1 MRNKTIPWSKFSPKQ
16 IDLDKALALHEE
28 LVKAAMAVLPN
39 AKADESV
46 VEEFGG
52 YSPGLDI
59 LYSVPNIRHTKI
71 TCDDRRVVKIETQI
85 PQPVVLGERPP
96 GYGLWLQVEMYNGK
110 EWDLDLCWAT
120 SELQSDWYYTES
132 FSVVGLG
139 LVKDMVLAGAKSLVS
154 VLEKAE
160 QAPLVEE
167 RWLQVEL

>member
-1 MRNKTIPWSKFSPKQ
+1 MRNKTIHWSKFSPKQ
-16 IDLDKALALHEE
+16 ADLDKALALHEE

-52 YSPGLDI
+52 YSAGADI
-59 LYSVPNIRHTKI
+59 QYLVPNIRDTKI
-71 TCDDRRVVKIETQI
+71 TCDDRRVVKIETQVPQSI
-85 PQPVVLGERPP
+85 LLGEQPVGH
-96 GYGLWLQVEMYNGK
+96 GLWLQVEMYNG
-110 EWDLDLCWAT
+110 EDWDLDLCWAT
-120 SELQSDWYYTES
+120 SESWSCWYYTES

-160 QAPLVEE
+160 QAPVVEE